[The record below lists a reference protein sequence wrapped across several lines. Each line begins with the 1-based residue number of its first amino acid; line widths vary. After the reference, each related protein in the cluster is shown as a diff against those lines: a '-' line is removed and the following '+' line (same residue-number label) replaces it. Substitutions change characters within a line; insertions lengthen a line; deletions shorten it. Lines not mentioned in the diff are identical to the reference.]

1 MTCNMKLQKDMTLAS
16 RSLWTLKNIEISDKG
31 VTGLKNL
38 FNCNPSTKRRSRF
51 AARNKMDLHVRSW
64 KNWES
69 ERLA

>member
-1 MTCNMKLQKDMTLAS
+1 MKLPKDMTLAS
-16 RSLWTLKNIEISDKG
+16 RCPSTLKNNKGAEG
-31 VTGLKNL
+31 VTGMKNL

-51 AARNKMDLHVRSW
+51 TARKQMDLHVRSW